1 MHKVEFSLRDT
12 GLAESS
18 PYALPP
24 GSPTETRA
32 QSTRMSLHEGR
43 MVEQQAVLLMREGQ
57 LLELLTADA

>member
-32 QSTRMSLHEGR
+32 QSTRMYFMKDAWLSSRLFCSCGKVSSLSC
-43 MVEQQAVLLMREGQ
+43 
-57 LLELLTADA
+57 